1 MIIDQFMTPAPR
13 SIGKDQ
19 TLAAA
24 HETMRTHGMRHLP
37 VLDGGRL
44 VGIVSQRDLYFVET
58 LRGVEP
64 ESVAVEEAMSTEV
77 YQVHAGALLR
87 DVARTMM
94 EHKYGAAIIVDGL
107 KPIGIFTTTDA
118 LAALVALTS

>member
-1 MIIDQFMTPAPR
+1 VTVAAFMTRAPR

-24 HETMRTHGMRHLP
+24 HELMHELGVRHLP

-44 VGIVSQRDLYFVET
+44 LGVISQRDLYFVET
-58 LRGVEP
+58 LAGVDAQT
-64 ESVAVEEAMSTEV
+64 VKVEEAMSPDI
-77 YQVHAGALLR
+77 YQVSASALVR
-87 DVARTMM
+87 DVAAVMAER
-94 EHKYGAAIIVDGL
+94 KYGSAVVVDGL

-118 LAALVALTS
+118 LSALAALIR